1 MISEKVK
8 EGIEFLDVGTRNFSS
23 PHPKVSSFEHLR
35 DSPLFNEIENT
46 LEKSSSGIDRFT
58 DDLVDDT
65 NKLIHEPTISRA
77 YYYPYAY
84 MTSSSV
90 MNLSKSADPS
100 NNQFLKMLADSFRG
114 VTKHGAA
121 NPINFK
127 LSFISEGSSS
137 GSKHIEFASELNY
150 LVFIAGLKK
159 VYMSEEVFYSG
170 NCHLPSSTAPD
181 GNRGLLHMLTQSNQ
195 IKEDCQFEFKNNV
208 INILQK
214 NALLF
219 SIDVNQMKAAT
230 LSCDYEPIRPFILEI
245 YLSPAAEYSTA
256 SKDLILRLVTDQGK
270 LTSSDFEHALSLSIQ
285 SKKDTILT
293 PLSEEDA
300 QLGKL
305 YHGSN
310 KIELINL
317 DRLSGTYKKFL
328 MFVYHTIHTITIIP
342 PNF

>member
-1 MISEKVK
+1 
-8 EGIEFLDVGTRNFSS
+8 
-23 PHPKVSSFEHLR
+23 
-35 DSPLFNEIENT
+35 
-46 LEKSSSGIDRFT
+46 
-58 DDLVDDT
+58 
-65 NKLIHEPTISRA
+65 
-77 YYYPYAY
+77 
-84 MTSSSV
+84 
-90 MNLSKSADPS
+90 
-100 NNQFLKMLADSFRG
+100 
-114 VTKHGAA
+114 
-121 NPINFK
+121 
-127 LSFISEGSSS
+127 
-137 GSKHIEFASELNY
+137 
-150 LVFIAGLKK
+150 
-159 VYMSEEVFYSG
+159 
-170 NCHLPSSTAPD
+170 
-181 GNRGLLHMLTQSNQ
+181 MLTQSNQ